1 MGFSEVSSCGARQQ
15 VIGSYV
21 IRGEIYIIKSQA
33 GEGDKWGTIKLSV
46 REHVR
51 DQKME
56 PANEM
61 YSIKK
66 CLGEW
71 RGPRR
76 FHRALHQQASVTRKA
91 QPETAKRGRGVMGGK
106 APPCD
111 TLLMAGS
118 FGNRVPH
125 TN

>member
-1 MGFSEVSSCGARQQ
+1 MSSHA
-15 VIGSYV
+15 
-21 IRGEIYIIKSQA
+21 IRGEIYIIKSQP

-46 REHVR
+46 RKHVR

-66 CLGEW
+66 CFREW

-76 FHRALHQQASVTRKA
+76 FHKALHQQASVTRQA
-91 QPETAKRGRGVMGGK
+91 
-106 APPCD
+106 
-111 TLLMAGS
+111 
-118 FGNRVPH
+118 
-125 TN
+125 

>member
-1 MGFSEVSSCGARQQ
+1 M
-15 VIGSYV
+15 
-21 IRGEIYIIKSQA
+21 
-33 GEGDKWGTIKLSV
+33 

-76 FHRALHQQASVTRKA
+76 FHKALHQQASVTRQA
-91 QPETAKRGRGVMGGK
+91 QPETAKQGDRGRWEEKPLPVTH
-106 APPCD
+106 C
-111 TLLMAGS
+111 
-118 FGNRVPH
+118 
-125 TN
+125 

>member
-1 MGFSEVSSCGARQQ
+1 MTSG
-15 VIGSYV
+15 
-21 IRGEIYIIKSQA
+21 
-33 GEGDKWGTIKLSV
+33 GTIKLSV

-66 CLGEW
+66 CFGEW

-76 FHRALHQQASVTRKA
+76 FHKALHQQASVTRQA
-91 QPETAKRGRGVMGGK
+91 QPETVKWGGVGGGK
-106 APPCD
+106 APPCE

-118 FGNRVPH
+118 LGNRVPH

>member
-1 MGFSEVSSCGARQQ
+1 M
-15 VIGSYV
+15 
-21 IRGEIYIIKSQA
+21 
-33 GEGDKWGTIKLSV
+33 

-76 FHRALHQQASVTRKA
+76 FHKALHQQASVTRQA
-91 QPETAKRGRGVMGGK
+91 QTETAKQGEGGEGK
-106 APPCD
+106 KSPS
-111 TLLMAGS
+111 L
-118 FGNRVPH
+118 
-125 TN
+125 

>member
-1 MGFSEVSSCGARQQ
+1 M
-15 VIGSYV
+15 
-21 IRGEIYIIKSQA
+21 
-33 GEGDKWGTIKLSV
+33 

-66 CLGEW
+66 CLGER

-76 FHRALHQQASVTRKA
+76 FYKALHQQASVTRQA
-91 QPETAKRGRGVMGGK
+91 QPETAKRGEGGEGK
-106 APPCD
+106 KSPS
-111 TLLMAGS
+111 L
-118 FGNRVPH
+118 
-125 TN
+125 